1 MTKYTHIYFITA
13 SMILAAACFLLV
25 GIFIGY
31 IYRDIKDRIAKLW
44 EHQKSIV
51 SASPPEVGVIPGAYH
66 HVEEQ
71 VRQDNTK
78 KTGTVIAK
86 SPQLLEYE
94 EQQRIRKLQ
103 GLSN

>member
-1 MTKYTHIYFITA
+1 MNNIELGILSACTPAVCLLMGYF
-13 SMILAAACFLLV
+13 
-25 GIFIGY
+25 
-31 IYRDIKDRIAKLW
+31 YRDIKDKIVDLW
-44 EHQKSIV
+44 EHQKNIMPPP
-51 SASPPEVGVIPGAYH
+51 PPEVGVIPGAYH

-78 KTGTVIAK
+78 KTGAVIAK